1 MGIASNIGV
10 GAVIAIVVVV
20 GFIFLYNYRSG
31 VMPGA
36 KLVMA
41 EQPHT
46 QPGGLDANQAKFMF
60 FYTTWCPY
68 SRKAETPWKSFK
80 ELLKN
85 KPTKYGDTTIVF
97 EDVDAEAQT
106 AKAALYN
113 IQSYPTFKVQT
124 QDSVY
129 EYVGAPTISNFRDAL
144 SSTFGKETS

>member
-10 GAVIAIVVVV
+10 GAVIAILVVV

-36 KLVMA
+36 KLVIA
-41 EQPHT
+41 EQPST
-46 QPGGLDANQAKFMF
+46 QPSGLDTNQAKFLF

-68 SRKAETPWKSFK
+68 SRKAETPWKSFQ

-85 KPTKYGDTTIVF
+85 KPTKFGDTTIVF
-97 EDVDAEAQT
+97 EEVNAEAQT

-129 EYVGAPTISNFRDAL
+129 EFVGTPTVSNFRDAL
-144 SSTFGKETS
+144 SNTFGKETS